1 MKQVWIP
8 VLEDSTAQEFL
19 KSKLTHLF
27 TSQQQKEEV
36 DDVKDKGE
44 DCIQSAVLIPLLL
57 NPSGEVEVLL
67 TVRHRNISQYV
78 EGEVR

>member
-8 VLEDSTAQEFL
+8 VSEDSTQQESL
-19 KSKLTHLF
+19 NTKLTHLF
-27 TSQQQKEEV
+27 TSQPQREV

-67 TVRHRNISQYV
+67 TVRHRNISLNV